1 MEQLNWIDACSRR
14 LTELESMT
22 PESADRIAMRIWHTK
37 APMVYRHEHPVLAAE
52 GWYAG
57 ATSSPAASYAAAL
70 ACEKV
75 EQ

>member
-1 MEQLNWIDACSRR
+1 MEQLIWIDACSRR

-37 APMVYRHEHPVLAAE
+37 VPVLYRQNHPVSAAE

-70 ACEKV
+70 ACEEV
-75 EQ
+75 AQ